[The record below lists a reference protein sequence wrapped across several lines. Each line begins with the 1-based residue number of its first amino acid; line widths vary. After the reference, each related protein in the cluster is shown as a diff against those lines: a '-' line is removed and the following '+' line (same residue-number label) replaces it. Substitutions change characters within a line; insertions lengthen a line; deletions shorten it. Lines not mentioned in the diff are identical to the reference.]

1 MMFCKICL
9 NNYDHSIRKPHQLS
23 CPHTICIECIYKI
36 KAISNQCPTCNTPI
50 REIHQNIELLEM
62 IPESN
67 YDKLK
72 AETLKILYKKE
83 SEINEQLKGLN
94 PIKDILNKHSNLF
107 IDLINENKMESINEL
122 ELIEKLFK
130 VSLANAKSTI
140 VSNRLHENEIEDFN
154 NKINNNIIDF
164 QQNSNN
170 NFFSFEEINI
180 KNKVYYLFFDLIG
193 CYFKLMFIY

>member
-1 MMFCKICL
+1 MFCKICL

-50 REIHQNIELLEM
+50 REIHQNIELL
-62 IPESN
+62 
-67 YDKLK
+67 
-72 AETLKILYKKE
+72 
-83 SEINEQLKGLN
+83 
-94 PIKDILNKHSNLF
+94 LF

-180 KNKVYYLFFDLIG
+180 KNKVYYLFFDLIS